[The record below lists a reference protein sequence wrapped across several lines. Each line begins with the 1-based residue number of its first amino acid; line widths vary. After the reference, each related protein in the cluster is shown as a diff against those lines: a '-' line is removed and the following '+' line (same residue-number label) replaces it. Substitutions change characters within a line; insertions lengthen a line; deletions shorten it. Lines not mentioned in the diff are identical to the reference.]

1 MIETNYSRTRSRQM
15 QRRSMRR
22 RAWKNTLLFSLL
34 ACVGAGAYFSF
45 TTLDKHKA
53 PETNPA
59 PTHAA
64 VQEQTVRLTFVGDV
78 MMAGNVEKVLLEKG
92 YHYPFTHVREL
103 FLQDDYTIANLESP
117 LTTRGTPAD
126 NKAFVYKSSPLAA
139 PAMQAAGIDAVNLA
153 NNHSMDQGVDGLLD
167 TFDALEQ
174 NRIAYVGGGVDSARA
189 YAPVF
194 VEKNGIKLA
203 LFGFSRVIPEVS
215 WFAQKN
221 APGLAGTYDPAM
233 AVQAIQQARAQ
244 ADLVIVIAHWGKE
257 REDFPVE
264 HQKEL
269 AKAYIDAG
277 ADLVVGGHP
286 HVLQGFEQYR
296 GKWIAYSLGNFI
308 FTRSTEPKTWETM
321 VLQASCTKNA
331 VCSLTML
338 PFHAELG
345 QAVPMNAADGAALL
359 RRIESLS
366 ENVQIDADGRIQA
379 KDGQET

>member
-1 MIETNYSRTRSRQM
+1 MNETNLSRRRSR
-15 QRRSMRR
+15 RRQTKPKWL
-22 RAWKNTLLFSLL
+22 RAGKNTLLFSLL
-34 ACVGAGAYFSF
+34 AVLGAGAYLGF
-45 TTLDKHKA
+45 TALGKHEA
-53 PETNPA
+53 PADNPA
-59 PTHAA
+59 PAPVATP
-64 VQEQTVRLTFVGDV
+64 EPTVRLSFVGDV
-78 MMAGNVEKVLLEKG
+78 MMSGNVEKVVGEKG
-92 YHYPFTHVREL
+92 YAYPFTHVREL
-103 FLQDDYTIANLESP
+103 FLQDDYTIANLETP

-126 NKAFVYKSSPLAA
+126 NKAYVYKSSPLAA

-167 TFDALEQ
+167 TFAALEEH
-174 NRIAYVGGGVDSARA
+174 RIAYVGGGVDAARA

-203 LFGFSRVIPEVS
+203 LLGFSRVIPEVG

-221 APGLAGTYDPAM
+221 APGLAGTYDPAL
-233 AVQAIQQARAQ
+233 AVTAIQQAKAQ
-244 ADLVIVIAHWGKE
+244 ADLVVVIAHWGKE
-257 REDFPVE
+257 REDFPVA

-277 ADLVVGGHP
+277 ADLIVGGHP

-321 VLQASCTKNA
+321 VLQASCTKDA
-331 VCSLTML
+331 VCDLTML

-345 QAVPMNAADGAALL
+345 QAVPMDVTEGAAL
-359 RRIESLS
+359 RKRIESLS
-366 ENVQIDADGRIQA
+366 ENVQIDPDGRVQA
-379 KDGQET
+379 RS